1 MNKVILPFLLFL
13 ASCSQHNEDVRGINF
28 EPMYPED
35 MQLVET
41 TNSSGTIFN
50 ASQGNLFSMETKAQ
64 MVGDIITVAFSESF
78 QATKS
83 QNAATSRTLDSSVT
97 LPSALNL
104 LLSDG
109 LLGVPKTAAELSA
122 NLTAGSANKFAG
134 SGTSAQSNSLT
145 GQVSVHVVRVFQN
158 GNLEILGQ
166 KKLTL
171 NNGDEYIRVH
181 GIVRPQD
188 IDAKNTVSSDRIANA
203 NIQYIGAGDIAAST
217 KKGWYSKILDSVN
230 PL

>member
-1 MNKVILPFLLFL
+1 MKKIATVLLVML
-13 ASCSQHNEDVRGINF
+13 AGCAQYNADRVSIDF
-28 EPMYPED
+28 EPMYPQE
-35 MQLVET
+35 MPLVET
-41 TNSSGTIFN
+41 NNRSGTIFN
-50 ASQGNLFSMETKAQ
+50 AAQGNLFSMETKAQ
-64 MVGDIITVAFSESF
+64 QVGDIITVSFAESF

-83 QNAATSRTLDSSVT
+83 QNAATSRSLDSSVN
-97 LPSALNL
+97 LPGVADLILPNSTNAAD
-104 LLSDG
+104 LSTK
-109 LLGVPKTAAELSA
+109 LA
-122 NLTAGSANKFAG
+122 AGSENSFSG
-134 SGTSAQSNSLT
+134 SGSSAQSNSLT

-188 IDAKNTVSSDRIANA
+188 IDAENVVSSDRIANA
-203 NIQYIGAGDIAAST
+203 NIQYIGAGDIAESS
-217 KKGWYSKILDSVN
+217 KKGWYSKLLDNVN

>member
-1 MNKVILPFLLFL
+1 MKKIATVFLVML
-13 ASCSQHNEDVRGINF
+13 AGCAQYNADRVSIDF
-28 EPMYPED
+28 EPMYPQE
-35 MQLVET
+35 MPLVET
-41 TNSSGTIFN
+41 NNRSGTIFN
-50 ASQGNLFSMETKAQ
+50 AAQGNLFSMETKAQ
-64 MVGDIITVAFSESF
+64 QVGDIITVSFAESF

-83 QNAATSRTLDSSVT
+83 QNAATSRSLDSSVN
-97 LPSALNL
+97 LPGVTNL
-104 LLSDG
+104 ILPDRTNAADLSTK
-109 LLGVPKTAAELSA
+109 LA
-122 NLTAGSANKFAG
+122 AGSENSFSG
-134 SGTSAQSNSLT
+134 SGSSAQSNSLT

-188 IDAKNTVSSDRIANA
+188 IDAENVVSSDRIANA
-203 NIQYIGAGDIAAST
+203 NIQYIGAGDIAESS
-217 KKGWYSKILDSVN
+217 KKGWYSKLLDNVN

>member
-1 MNKVILPFLLFL
+1 MKKIATVFLVML
-13 ASCSQHNEDVRGINF
+13 AGCSQYNADRVSIDF
-28 EPMYPED
+28 EPMYPQE
-35 MQLVET
+35 MPLVET
-41 TNSSGTIFN
+41 NNRSGTIFN
-50 ASQGNLFSMETKAQ
+50 AAQGNLFSMETKAQ
-64 MVGDIITVAFSESF
+64 QVGDIITVSFAESF

-83 QNAATSRTLDSSVT
+83 QNAATSRSLDSSVN
-97 LPSALNL
+97 LPGVTNL
-104 LLSDG
+104 ILPDRTNAADLSTK
-109 LLGVPKTAAELSA
+109 LA
-122 NLTAGSANKFAG
+122 AGSENSFSG
-134 SGTSAQSNSLT
+134 SGSSAQSNSLT

-188 IDAKNTVSSDRIANA
+188 IDAENVVSSDRIANA
-203 NIQYIGAGDIAAST
+203 NIQYIGAGDIAESS
-217 KKGWYSKILDSVN
+217 KKGWYSKLLDNVN

>member
-1 MNKVILPFLLFL
+1 MP
-13 ASCSQHNEDVRGINF
+13 
-28 EPMYPED
+28 
-35 MQLVET
+35 LVET
-41 TNSSGTIFN
+41 NNRSGTIFN
-50 ASQGNLFSMETKAQ
+50 AAQGNLFSMETKAQ
-64 MVGDIITVAFSESF
+64 QVGDIITVSFAESF

-83 QNAATSRTLDSSVT
+83 QNAATSRSLDSSVN
-97 LPSALNL
+97 LPGVTNL
-104 LLSDG
+104 ILPDRTNAADLSTK
-109 LLGVPKTAAELSA
+109 LA
-122 NLTAGSANKFAG
+122 AGSENSFSG
-134 SGTSAQSNSLT
+134 SGSSAQSNSLT

-188 IDAKNTVSSDRIANA
+188 IDAENVVSSDRIANA
-203 NIQYIGAGDIAAST
+203 NIQYIGAGDIAESS
-217 KKGWYSKILDSVN
+217 KKGWYSKLLDNVN